1 MQEALSGLEKI
12 VVTGEDIKKALLSGG
27 SLATPEDLRKRF
39 ESFMNDRCKGKDA
52 SKLRFVVERSISRL
66 IMTRLTSLV
75 MEVYMREWALQDAKS
90 RLSEVVRLA
99 MEHEPQE
106 ITLRGKPAVVVL
118 SVEDYRRLVHPK
130 PSFVELIRNSP
141 LMEVDI
147 DLTREQ
153 SLTREV
159 DL

>member
-1 MQEALSGLEKI
+1 
-12 VVTGEDIKKALLSGG
+12 
-27 SLATPEDLRKRF
+27 
-39 ESFMNDRCKGKDA
+39 
-52 SKLRFVVERSISRL
+52 
-66 IMTRLTSLV
+66 
-75 MEVYMREWALQDAKS
+75 MREWALQDAKA

-106 ITLRGKPAVVVL
+106 ITLRGEPAVVVL
-118 SVEDYRRLVHPK
+118 SREDYDRLVHPK

-141 LMEVDI
+141 LMDVDI

>member
-1 MQEALSGLEKI
+1 
-12 VVTGEDIKKALLSGG
+12 
-27 SLATPEDLRKRF
+27 
-39 ESFMNDRCKGKDA
+39 
-52 SKLRFVVERSISRL
+52 
-66 IMTRLTSLV
+66 
-75 MEVYMREWALQDAKS
+75 MREWALQDAKA

-106 ITLRGKPAVVVL
+106 ITLRGEPAVVVL
-118 SVEDYRRLVHPK
+118 SMEDYRRLVHPK

-141 LMEVDI
+141 LMDVDI

-153 SLTREV
+153 SMTREV